1 MQSPRGCTIEGMVS
15 DKGGKYG
22 FVYKSRQDVYRK
34 LVAKGMS
41 QEKAARIA
49 NAGRTKAGR
58 SAMAR
63 KAARTRERGR

>member
-1 MQSPRGCTIEGMVS
+1 MVS
-15 DKGGKYG
+15 DRGGKYG

-49 NAGRTKAGR
+49 NKGRTKAGR
-58 SAMAR
+58 SAMAK
-63 KAARTRERGR
+63 KAARTRKR